1 MSGKIKTVC
10 TATITDRYME
20 ELGKYCDVKVAGWI
34 VTGDFLSKEELIKL
48 FQGAEIVIVE
58 YEEITR
64 HIIENL
70 PDLKLIVCPRGTP
83 VNIDCQA
90 AAERGIP
97 VVNTPG
103 RNANSVAEFVIS
115 SMISI
120 ARQIGC
126 ANHEVKNGRYLA
138 DPVDDIYAPSDQ
150 DDVVWSL
157 EAEDSP
163 FKRYKGYEIT
173 GRTMGFIGFGS
184 VGVRVAELL
193 KGFEMNCI
201 AYDPYCPPAMAEKY
215 GVKLVSLEEVLQNSD
230 FVSVHCKVT
239 EETIGLIGAAQFKM
253 MRKDAYF
260 INTARGSIV
269 RQKDLVEALQ
279 AGEIAGAALD
289 VFWREPLPANH
300 PLLKMRNVQITP
312 HIAGASYD
320 VPTCHS
326 RMVMRDVLHYIN
338 KEGMEHVYNRNLLAG
353 KQ

>member
-34 VTGDFLSKEELIKL
+34 VTGDFLSEEELIKL

-193 KGFEMNCI
+193 R
-201 AYDPYCPPAMAEKY
+201 
-215 GVKLVSLEEVLQNSD
+215 VL
-230 FVSVHCKVT
+230 
-239 EETIGLIGAAQFKM
+239 
-253 MRKDAYF
+253 R
-260 INTARGSIV
+260 
-269 RQKDLVEALQ
+269 
-279 AGEIAGAALD
+279 
-289 VFWREPLPANH
+289 
-300 PLLKMRNVQITP
+300 
-312 HIAGASYD
+312 
-320 VPTCHS
+320 
-326 RMVMRDVLHYIN
+326 
-338 KEGMEHVYNRNLLAG
+338 
-353 KQ
+353 